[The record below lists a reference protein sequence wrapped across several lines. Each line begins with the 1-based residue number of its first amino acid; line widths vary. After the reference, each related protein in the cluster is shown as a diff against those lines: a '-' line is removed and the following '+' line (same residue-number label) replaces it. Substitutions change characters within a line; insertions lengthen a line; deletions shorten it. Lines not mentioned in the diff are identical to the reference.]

1 MNTRSLLCAFA
12 APTALAF
19 ALVPASAQAQD
30 DEEAEEV
37 FEFQTEDE
45 VEIEAAQQELNDAF
59 AVFGELFKAEPLT
72 EDQEARLPL
81 AKKMSAAVMP
91 EGTMGEMMQQT
102 IEPVMSAM
110 MMMATGETRTEL
122 AKLTGIAEEELAEL
136 SDEDAQ
142 AALDV
147 LDPLQKE
154 RTNEIG
160 NIVLNMISNM
170 FDAMEP
176 AYSEAI
182 ARVFAIRF
190 DEAEMEQL
198 LVFFDTPL
206 GGKFALESFRLQYDP
221 QMLGVMEAMGP
232 AMGEIIPEMMEEM
245 AAFEADYPKGR
256 RFPELSEA
264 EKEQVSGLLDK
275 GVSELEALAPE
286 PASDEE
292 EADAEDAVT

>member
-292 EADAEDAVT
+292 EADAEDAVI

>member
-102 IEPVMSAM
+102 IEPMMSAM

-154 RTNEIG
+154 RTNEMG